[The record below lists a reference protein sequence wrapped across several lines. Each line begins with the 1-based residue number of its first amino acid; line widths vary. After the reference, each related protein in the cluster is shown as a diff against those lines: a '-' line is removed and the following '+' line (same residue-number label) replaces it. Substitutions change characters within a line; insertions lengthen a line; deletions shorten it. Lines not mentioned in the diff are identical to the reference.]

1 MENWYAVYT
10 RPRHEK
16 KVYESLR
23 EMKWEAFLPM
33 VTRVRLWKD
42 RKKKVAMPLFSSY
55 LFARFDYKYRYD
67 LLHISGVVKIVNFK
81 GTPAVVPE
89 WQIDALKQML
99 KNPEKLQLENYMR
112 CGQEIE
118 VIDGV
123 FKGMRGAVKVVKGTT
138 RLLVTIE
145 GIQQTV
151 SVELD
156 SSYVKKIE
164 KEDG

>member
-16 KVYESLR
+16 KVFESLQ
-23 EMKWEAFLPM
+23 EMKWEVFLPM
-33 VTRVRLWKD
+33 VTCVRLWKD
-42 RKKKVAMPLFSSY
+42 RKKKVEMPLFNSY
-55 LFARFDYKYRYD
+55 LFARFDYKHRYD

-81 GTPAVVPE
+81 GVPAVVPE
-89 WQIDALKQML
+89 WQIELLKQML
-99 KNPEKLQLENYMR
+99 KNPEKMQLENYLR

-118 VIDGV
+118 VTDGV
-123 FKGMRGAVKVVKGTT
+123 FKGMRGAVKVVKGVT

-145 GIQQTV
+145 GIRQTV

-156 SSYVKKIE
+156 SRFVKKIE
-164 KEDG
+164 K